1 MSASKKK
8 HPFDFKTQ
16 YGLGFDPQDDEIVV
30 DFFCGGG
37 GAGTGLEMGLGRKV
51 NVAKNHSAKA
61 ISMHTINHPGAKH
74 FTTDVFDGDP
84 DTECGGKAVGWFHMS
99 PDCTHHSQAAGGQ
112 PRKREIRNLSWIGLK
127 WAGKKKPRVISLE
140 NVKQI
145 LQWGRLIAKRDKAT
159 GRVIKLGGAIAAP
172 GEVVPVD
179 QQFLIPDPK
188 QRGRTWRR
196 FVALLEGMG
205 YVVEW
210 KVIKACDFGA
220 PTSRERLFMLARCDG
235 QPIVWPEPTHAKK
248 PAKAQKPWR
257 TAAECIDFSDL
268 GKSIFGRKKDLA
280 PATLRRVAKGMKKF
294 VIDNATPFIV
304 PIANWSGETVQSANQ
319 PLRTVNSYPR
329 GGAFSVVSPV
339 IAPATHQGS
348 DRINDPLEPLP
359 TVTCANR
366 GELTLI
372 SPTLVQTGYGER
384 DGQEPRV
391 PGLDQPLGTVVAG
404 GVKHALTSA
413 VLVGAGGPEYS
424 GKPTAADQPV
434 GSLLAQN
441 HRGIAAA
448 SLVQLGN
455 GDKAGAAP
463 RTADLHDPLGT
474 IMASGGKYGVAAAH
488 LVKFRFDDA
497 GKPLD
502 EPLPTITSGGNYQ
515 RPAGAAHAMGIATAF
530 MAQMNGGFN
539 TTAAKSLEDPMT
551 TVTNTGS
558 QQQLVTA
565 TLVTNTTG
573 HAPSDIEG
581 PVPTLTTGQH
591 HMLATAHLLH
601 LRGNCDARDSADPL
615 HTVSAGGT
623 HHGLVTAF
631 MERQFG
637 ASVGQDLDEPAPTI
651 TAGGGGKSSLVSFE
665 LSPEHEEG
673 ALRVAAFLI
682 SYYGTENMSG
692 CDQPA
697 PTITTKD
704 RLGLVTVMVKGTP
717 YVIVDI
723 RLRMLQPAELYQ
735 AQGFPTD
742 YIITHGADGKPFTK
756 TEQVHM
762 CGNSVS
768 PPPMAALARAN
779 DPWRTNVQHQVAA

>member
-1 MSASKKK
+1 MSAQQKK

-16 YGLGFDPQDDEIVV
+16 YGLGFNPQDDEIVV

-37 GAGTGLEMGLGRKV
+37 GAGTGLEIGLGRAV
-51 NVAKNHSAKA
+51 NVAKNHSPQA
-61 ISMHTINHPGAKH
+61 ISMHTMNHPGAQH
-74 FTTDVFDGDP
+74 FTTDVFEGDP

-127 WAGKKKPRVISLE
+127 WGGKKRPRVISLE

-159 GRVIKLGGAIAAP
+159 GRVVKLGGDVAAP
-172 GEVVPVD
+172 GEVVPVG

-210 KVIKACDFGA
+210 RVIKACDFGA
-220 PTSRERLFMLARCDG
+220 PTSRERLFMIARCDG
-235 QPIVWPEPTHAKK
+235 QPIVWPEPTHAKNPVK
-248 PAKAQKPWR
+248 GQQKWK
-257 TAAECIDFSDL
+257 TAADCIDFTDL

-294 VIDNATPFIV
+294 VIDSAAPFIV
-304 PIANWSGETVQSANQ
+304 PIANWSGEAVQSAGE
-319 PLRTVNSYPR
+319 PLRTITSYPKV
-329 GGAFSVVSPV
+329 GAFSVVSPI

-372 SPTLVQTGYGER
+372 SPVM
-384 DGQEPRV
+384 
-391 PGLDQPLGTVVAG
+391 
-404 GVKHALTSA
+404 
-413 VLVGAGGPEYS
+413 VGAGGPVYA
-424 GKPTAADQPV
+424 GHPVAADKPV
-434 GSLLAQN
+434 GTLMTRS
-441 HRGIAAA
+441 HR
-448 SLVQLGN
+448 
-455 GDKAGAAP
+455 
-463 RTADLHDPLGT
+463 T
-474 IMASGGKYGVAAAH
+474 IAAAH

-497 GKPLD
+497 GKALD

-515 RPAGAAHAMGIATAF
+515 RPAGAAHAMGISTVF

-539 TTAAKSLEDPMT
+539 ATDAKSIEDPMT

-558 QQQLVTA
+558 QQQLVA
-565 TLVTNTTG
+565 ANLV
-573 HAPSDIEG
+573 
-581 PVPTLTTGQH
+581 
-591 HMLATAHLLH
+591 H
-601 LRGNCDARDSADPL
+601 LRGNCDARDLNDPL
-615 HTVSAGGT
+615 HTVSAGGQ
-623 HHGLVTAF
+623 HHGLVSAF
-631 MERQFG
+631 MERAFG
-637 ASVGQDLDEPAPTI
+637 GSVGQGLEDPAPTI
-651 TAGGGGKSSLVSFE
+651 TAGGGGKSSLVSLT
-665 LSPEHEEG
+665 LSPEHEAG

-682 SYYGTENMSG
+682 SYYGTENTSA
-692 CDQPA
+692 CDSPA

-704 RLGLVTVMVKGTP
+704 RLAMVTVMVKGTP

-723 RLRMLQPAELYQ
+723 CLRMLKPTELYK
-735 AQGFPTD
+735 AQGFPAD
-742 YIITHGADGKPFTK
+742 YIISHGADGKPFTK
-756 TEQVHM
+756 TQQVHM

-779 DPWRTNVQHQVAA
+779 DPWRAEQRQARAA

>member
-1 MSASKKK
+1 MSAQQKK

-16 YGLGFDPQDDEIVV
+16 YGLGFNPQDDEIVV

-37 GAGTGLEMGLGRKV
+37 GAGTGLEIGLGRTV
-51 NVAKNHSAKA
+51 NVAKNHSPQA
-61 ISMHTINHPGAKH
+61 ISMHTVNHPGAKH

-127 WAGKKKPRVISLE
+127 WGGKKRPRVISLE

-159 GRVIKLGGAIAAP
+159 GRVVKLCGDIAAP
-172 GEVVPVD
+172 GEVVPVG

-210 KVIKACDFGA
+210 KVIRACDFGA
-220 PTSRERLFMLARCDG
+220 PTSRERLFMIARRDG
-235 QPIVWPEPTHAKK
+235 QPIVWPEPTHAKYPTK
-248 PAKAQKPWR
+248 GQQKWK
-257 TAAECIDFSDL
+257 TAADCIDFSDL

-294 VIDNATPFIV
+294 VIDSAAPFIV
-304 PIANWSGETVQSANQ
+304 PIANWSGEAVQSAGE
-319 PLRTVNSYPR
+319 PLRTITSYPK

-348 DRINDPLEPLP
+348 DRINDPLDPLP

-372 SPTLVQTGYGER
+372 SPLM
-384 DGQEPRV
+384 
-391 PGLDQPLGTVVAG
+391 
-404 GVKHALTSA
+404 
-413 VLVGAGGPEYS
+413 VGAGGPEYS
-424 GKPTAADQPV
+424 GKPVSVDQPT
-434 GSLLAQN
+434 GTLMTQN
-441 HRGIAAA
+441 HRAI
-448 SLVQLGN
+448 
-455 GDKAGAAP
+455 
-463 RTADLHDPLGT
+463 
-474 IMASGGKYGVAAAH
+474 AAAH
-488 LVKFRFDDA
+488 LVKFRFNDA
-497 GKPLD
+497 GKALD

-515 RPAGAAHAMGIATAF
+515 RPAGAAHAMGISTVF

-539 TTAAKSLEDPMT
+539 TTVAKDIKDPMT

-558 QQQLVTA
+558 QQQLVA
-565 TLVTNTTG
+565 ANLV
-573 HAPSDIEG
+573 
-581 PVPTLTTGQH
+581 
-591 HMLATAHLLH
+591 HM
-601 LRGNCDARDSADPL
+601 RGNCDARDVNDPL
-615 HTVSAGGT
+615 HTISAGGQD
-623 HHGLVTAF
+623 HGLATAF
-631 MERQFG
+631 MERAFG
-637 ASVGQDLDEPAPTI
+637 ASVGQGLEEPAPTI
-651 TAGGGGKSSLVSFE
+651 TAGGGGKSSLVSLT
-665 LSPEHEEG
+665 LSPEHEAG

-682 SYYGTENMSG
+682 SYYGTENISA
-692 CDQPA
+692 CDAPA

-704 RLGLVTVMVKGTP
+704 RLAMVTVMVKGTP

-723 RLRMLQPAELYQ
+723 CLRMLKPTELYK
-735 AQGFPTD
+735 AQGFPAD
-742 YIITHGADGKPFTK
+742 YIISHGADGKPFTK
-756 TEQVHM
+756 TQQVHM

-779 DPWRTNVQHQVAA
+779 DPWRVAERQAEAA

>member
-1 MSASKKK
+1 MSAQQKK

-16 YGLGFDPQDDEIVV
+16 YGLGFNPQDDEIVV

-37 GAGTGLEMGLGRKV
+37 GAGTGLEMGLGRTV
-51 NVAKNHSAKA
+51 NVAKNHSPQA
-61 ISMHTINHPGAKH
+61 ISMHTVNHPGAKH
-74 FTTDVFDGDP
+74 FTTDVFEGDP
-84 DTECGGKAVGWFHMS
+84 DTECGGRPVGWFHMS

-127 WAGKKKPRVISLE
+127 WAGMKRPRVISLE

-159 GRVIKLGGAIAAP
+159 GRVVKLDGNIAAP
-172 GEVVPVD
+172 GEVVPVG

-220 PTSRERLFMLARCDG
+220 PTSRERLFMIARCDG
-235 QPIVWPEPTHAKK
+235 QPIVWPEPTHAKNPTK
-248 PAKAQKPWR
+248 GQQKWK
-257 TAAECIDFSDL
+257 TAADCIDFTDL

-294 VIDNATPFIV
+294 VIDSASPFIV
-304 PIANWSGETVQSANQ
+304 PIANWSGEAVQSADE
-319 PLRTVNSYPR
+319 PLRTVTSYPK
-329 GGAFSVVSPV
+329 GGAFSVVSPI

-372 SPTLVQTGYGER
+372 SPTLIQSGYGER
-384 DGQEPRV
+384 PGQEPRV

-404 GVKHALTSA
+404 GVKHAL
-413 VLVGAGGPEYS
+413 
-424 GKPTAADQPV
+424 
-434 GSLLAQN
+434 
-441 HRGIAAA
+441 
-448 SLVQLGN
+448 
-455 GDKAGAAP
+455 
-463 RTADLHDPLGT
+463 
-474 IMASGGKYGVAAAH
+474 AAAH
-488 LVKFRFDDA
+488 LVKFRFNDA
-497 GKPLD
+497 GKALD

-515 RPAGAAHAMGIATAF
+515 RPAGAAHAMGISTVF

-539 TTAAKSLEDPMT
+539 TTDAKSIEDPMT

-558 QQQLVTA
+558 QQQLVA
-565 TLVTNTTG
+565 ANLV
-573 HAPSDIEG
+573 
-581 PVPTLTTGQH
+581 
-591 HMLATAHLLH
+591 H
-601 LRGNCDARDSADPL
+601 LRGNCDARDANDPL
-615 HTVSAGGT
+615 HTVSAGGQ
-623 HHGLVTAF
+623 HHGLVSAF
-631 MERQFG
+631 MERAFG
-637 ASVGQDLDEPAPTI
+637 GSIGQGLEEPAPTI
-651 TAGGGGKSSLVSFE
+651 TAGGGGKSSLVSLT
-665 LSPEHEEG
+665 LSPEHEAG

-682 SYYGTENMSG
+682 SYYGTENISA
-692 CDQPA
+692 CDSPA

-704 RLGLVTVMVKGTP
+704 RLAMVTVMVKGAP

-723 RLRMLQPAELYQ
+723 CLRMLKPSELYK
-735 AQGFPTD
+735 AQGFPAD
-742 YIITHGADGKPFTK
+742 YIISHGADGKPFTK
-756 TEQVHM
+756 TQQVHM

-779 DPWRTNVQHQVAA
+779 DPWRLSSFQSVAA

>member
-1 MSASKKK
+1 MSAQQKK

-16 YGLGFDPQDDEIVV
+16 YGLGFNPQDDEIVV

-37 GAGTGLEMGLGRKV
+37 GAGTGLEMGLGRTV
-51 NVAKNHSAKA
+51 NVAKNHSPQA
-61 ISMHTINHPGAKH
+61 ISMHTVNHPGAKH
-74 FTTDVFDGDP
+74 YTTDVFEGDP

-127 WAGKKKPRVISLE
+127 WGGKKRPRVISLE

-159 GRVIKLGGAIAAP
+159 GRLVKLDGTIATP
-172 GEVVPVD
+172 GEVVPVG

-220 PTSRERLFMLARCDG
+220 PTSRERLFMIARCDG
-235 QPIVWPEPTHAKK
+235 QPIVWPEPTHAKN
-248 PAKAQKPWR
+248 PAKGQQKWKI
-257 TAAECIDFSDL
+257 AADCIDFTDL

-280 PATLRRVAKGMKKF
+280 PATLRRIAKGMKKF
-294 VIDNATPFIV
+294 VIDSAAPFIV
-304 PIANWSGETVQSANQ
+304 PIANWSGEAVQSAGE
-319 PLRTVNSYPR
+319 PLRTITSYPK

-348 DRINDPLEPLP
+348 DRINAPLDPLP

-366 GELTLI
+366 GEQMLI
-372 SPTLVQTGYGER
+372 SPVM
-384 DGQEPRV
+384 
-391 PGLDQPLGTVVAG
+391 
-404 GVKHALTSA
+404 
-413 VLVGAGGPEYS
+413 VGAGGPVYS
-424 GKPTAADQPV
+424 GKPVGMDQPV
-434 GSLLAQN
+434 GTLMTQN
-441 HRGIAAA
+441 HR
-448 SLVQLGN
+448 
-455 GDKAGAAP
+455 
-463 RTADLHDPLGT
+463 T
-474 IMASGGKYGVAAAH
+474 IAAAH

-497 GKPLD
+497 GKALD

-515 RPAGAAHAMGIATAF
+515 RPAGAAHAMGISTVF

-539 TTAAKSLEDPMT
+539 TTAAKSIEDPMT

-558 QQQLVTA
+558 QQQLVA
-565 TLVTNTTG
+565 ANLV
-573 HAPSDIEG
+573 
-581 PVPTLTTGQH
+581 
-591 HMLATAHLLH
+591 H
-601 LRGNCDARDSADPL
+601 LRGNCDARDLNDPL
-615 HTVSAGGT
+615 HTVSAGGQ
-623 HHGLVTAF
+623 HHGLVSAF
-631 MERQFG
+631 MDRAFG
-637 ASVGQDLDEPAPTI
+637 GSVGQGLDDPAPTI
-651 TAGGGGKSSLVSFE
+651 TAGGGGKSSLVSLT
-665 LSPEHEEG
+665 LSPEHEAG

-682 SYYGTENMSG
+682 SYYGTENISA
-692 CDQPA
+692 CDSPA

-704 RLGLVTVMVKGTP
+704 RLAMVTVMVKGTP

-723 RLRMLQPAELYQ
+723 CLRMLKPSELYK
-735 AQGFPTD
+735 AQGFPAD
-742 YIITHGADGKPFTK
+742 YIISHGADGKPFTK
-756 TEQVHM
+756 TQQVHM

-779 DPWRTNVQHQVAA
+779 DPWRTEQRQARAA

>member
-1 MSASKKK
+1 MSAHQKK

-37 GAGTGLEMGLGRKV
+37 GAGTGLEMGLDRKV
-51 NVAKNHSAKA
+51 SVAKNHSAKA

-248 PAKAQKPWR
+248 PAKGQKPWR

-319 PLRTVNSYPR
+319 PLRTVTSYPR

-372 SPTLVQTGYGER
+372 SPTLIQSGYGER
-384 DGQEPRV
+384 PGQEPRV
-391 PGLDQPLGTVVAG
+391 PGVDQPLGTVVAG
-404 GVKHALTSA
+404 RVKDAL
-413 VLVGAGGPEYS
+413 
-424 GKPTAADQPV
+424 
-434 GSLLAQN
+434 
-441 HRGIAAA
+441 
-448 SLVQLGN
+448 
-455 GDKAGAAP
+455 
-463 RTADLHDPLGT
+463 
-474 IMASGGKYGVAAAH
+474 AAAH
-488 LVKFRFDDA
+488 LVKFRFNDD
-497 GKPLD
+497 GKALD

-515 RPAGAAHAMGIATAF
+515 RPAGAAHAMGVCTAF
-530 MAQMNGGFN
+530 MVQNNNHRGVVPSSGR
-539 TTAAKSLEDPMT
+539 PMDEPAS
-551 TVTNTGS
+551 TVTVRP
-558 QQQLVTA
+558 QQ
-565 TLVTNTTG
+565 
-573 HAPSDIEG
+573 S
-581 PVPTLTTGQH
+581 
-591 HMLATAHLLH
+591 LATASLVH
-601 LRGNCDARDSADPL
+601 LRGNCDARDTAAPL

-637 ASVGQDLDEPAPTI
+637 ASVGQHLDEPAPTI
-651 TAGGGGKSSLVSFE
+651 TAGGSGKSSLVSFE

-723 RLRMLQPAELYQ
+723 RLRMLQPAELYR
-735 AQGFPTD
+735 AQGFPPD

-779 DPWRTNVQHQVAA
+779 DPWRAAQRQAVAA

>member
-1 MSASKKK
+1 MSAHQKK

-16 YGLGFDPQDDEIVV
+16 YSLGFNPQDDEIVV

-37 GAGTGLEMGLGRKV
+37 GAGTGLEMGLGRTV
-51 NVAKNHSAKA
+51 SVAKNHSPAA
-61 ISMHTINHPGAKH
+61 ISMHTVNHPGAKH

-145 LQWGRLIAKRDKAT
+145 LQWGPLVAKRCKST
-159 GRVIKLGGAIAAP
+159 GRVVKLGGGIAAP

-179 QQFLIPDPK
+179 QQFLVPDPAR
-188 QRGRTWRR
+188 RGQTWAV
-196 FVALLEGMG
+196 FVAELERLG
-205 YVVEW
+205 YAVEW
-210 KVIKACDFGA
+210 RVIRACDFGA
-220 PTSRERLFMLARCDG
+220 PTSRERLFMIARCDG
-235 QPIVWPEPTHAKK
+235 QPIVWPEPTHAKR
-248 PAKAQKPWR
+248 PAKGQKPWR
-257 TAAECIDFSDL
+257 TAAECIDFTDM

-294 VIDNATPFIV
+294 VIDNPAPFIV
-304 PIANWSGETVQSANQ
+304 PIANWSGETVQSANE
-319 PLRTVNSYPR
+319 PLRTVTSYPK

-372 SPTLVQTGYGER
+372 SPTLIQSGYGER
-384 DGQEPRV
+384 EGQQPRV
-391 PGLDQPLGTVVAG
+391 PGIDQPLGTVVAG
-404 GVKHALTSA
+404 GVKHALTSSI
-413 VLVGAGGPEYS
+413 LVGAGGPVYS
-424 GKPTAADQPV
+424 GKPVAADQPV
-434 GSLLAQN
+434 GTLMTQN
-441 HRGIAAA
+441 HRA
-448 SLVQLGN
+448 V
-455 GDKAGAAP
+455 
-463 RTADLHDPLGT
+463 
-474 IMASGGKYGVAAAH
+474 
-488 LVKFRFDDA
+488 
-497 GKPLD
+497 
-502 EPLPTITSGGNYQ
+502 
-515 RPAGAAHAMGIATAF
+515 ATAF

-539 TTAAKSLEDPMT
+539 TTHAKGADEPMT
-551 TVTNTGS
+551 TITNTGS

-565 TLVTNTTG
+565 TLITNTTG
-573 HAPSDIEG
+573 HGPTSLES

-591 HMLATAHLLH
+591 HALVAANLVH
-601 LRGNCDARDSADPL
+601 LRGNCDALDTADPL
-615 HTVSAGGT
+615 HTISAGGQ

-637 ASVGQDLDEPAPTI
+637 ASVGQPLDEPAPTV
-651 TAGGGGKSSLVSFE
+651 TAGGGGKSSVVSLK

-682 SYYGTENMSG
+682 SYYGTENVSG
-692 CDQPA
+692 AGEPA

-704 RLGLVTVMVKGTP
+704 RLALVTVMVKGTP

-723 RLRMLQPAELYQ
+723 CLRMLKPSELYK
-735 AQGFPTD
+735 AQGFPAD
-742 YIITHGADGKPFTK
+742 YVITHGADGKPFTK
-756 TEQVHM
+756 TQQVHM

-779 DPWRTNVQHQVAA
+779 DPWRVSEHQAAAA

>member
-1 MSASKKK
+1 MSAQQKK

-16 YGLGFDPQDDEIVV
+16 YGLGFNPQDDEIVA

-37 GAGTGLEMGLGRKV
+37 GAGTGLEMGLGRTV
-51 NVAKNHSAKA
+51 NVAKNHSPQA
-61 ISMHTINHPGAKH
+61 ISMHTVNHPGAKH
-74 FTTDVFDGDP
+74 FTTDVFEGDP

-127 WAGKKKPRVISLE
+127 WAGMKRPRVISLE

-159 GRVIKLGGAIAAP
+159 GRVVKLGGDVAAP
-172 GEVVPVD
+172 GEVVPVG

-220 PTSRERLFMLARCDG
+220 PTSRERLFMIARCDG
-235 QPIVWPEPTHAKK
+235 QPIVWPEPTHAKN
-248 PAKAQKPWR
+248 PAKGQQKWK
-257 TAAECIDFSDL
+257 TAADCIDFTDL

-294 VIDNATPFIV
+294 VIDSAAPFIV
-304 PIANWSGETVQSANQ
+304 PIANWSGETVQSAGE
-319 PLRTVNSYPR
+319 PLRTITSYPK
-329 GGAFSVVSPV
+329 GGAFSVVSPIV
-339 IAPATHQGS
+339 APATHQGS

-372 SPTLVQTGYGER
+372 SPVM
-384 DGQEPRV
+384 
-391 PGLDQPLGTVVAG
+391 
-404 GVKHALTSA
+404 
-413 VLVGAGGPEYS
+413 VGAGGPEYS
-424 GKPTAADQPV
+424 GKPVGMDQPV
-434 GSLLAQN
+434 GTLMTQN
-441 HRGIAAA
+441 HRAI
-448 SLVQLGN
+448 
-455 GDKAGAAP
+455 
-463 RTADLHDPLGT
+463 
-474 IMASGGKYGVAAAH
+474 AAAH
-488 LVKFRFDDA
+488 LVKFRFNDA
-497 GKPLD
+497 GKALD

-515 RPAGAAHAMGIATAF
+515 RPAGAAHAMAISTVF

-539 TTAAKSLEDPMT
+539 TTAAKSIEDPMT

-558 QQQLVTA
+558 QQQLVA
-565 TLVTNTTG
+565 ANLV
-573 HAPSDIEG
+573 
-581 PVPTLTTGQH
+581 
-591 HMLATAHLLH
+591 H
-601 LRGNCDARDSADPL
+601 LRGNCDARDVNDPL
-615 HTVSAGGT
+615 HTVSAGGQ
-623 HHGLVTAF
+623 HHGLVSAF
-631 MERQFG
+631 MERAFG
-637 ASVGQDLDEPAPTI
+637 GSVGQGLEDPAPTI
-651 TAGGGGKSSLVSFE
+651 TAGGGGKSSLVSLT
-665 LSPEHEEG
+665 LSPEHEAG

-682 SYYGTENMSG
+682 SYYGTENISA
-692 CDQPA
+692 CDSPA

-704 RLGLVTVMVKGTP
+704 RLAMVTVMVKGTP

-723 RLRMLQPAELYQ
+723 CLRMLKPSELYK
-735 AQGFPTD
+735 AQGFPAD
-742 YIITHGADGKPFTK
+742 YIISHGADGKPFTK
-756 TEQVHM
+756 TQQVHM

-779 DPWRTNVQHQVAA
+779 DPWRTEQRQARAA

>member
-1 MSASKKK
+1 MSAQQKK

-16 YGLGFDPQDDEIVV
+16 YGLGFNPQDDEIVV

-37 GAGTGLEMGLGRKV
+37 GAGTGLEMGLGRTV
-51 NVAKNHSAKA
+51 NVAKNHSPQA
-61 ISMHTINHPGAKH
+61 ISMHTVNHPGAKH
-74 FTTDVFDGDP
+74 FTTDVFEGDP

-127 WAGKKKPRVISLE
+127 WGGKKRPRVISLE

-159 GRVIKLGGAIAAP
+159 GRVVKLDGNIAAP
-172 GEVVPVD
+172 GEVVPVG

-220 PTSRERLFMLARCDG
+220 PTSRERLFMIARCDG
-235 QPIVWPEPTHAKK
+235 QPIVWPEPTHAKNPGK
-248 PAKAQKPWR
+248 GQQKWK
-257 TAAECIDFSDL
+257 TAADCIDFTDL

-294 VIDNATPFIV
+294 VIDSAAPFIV
-304 PIANWSGETVQSANQ
+304 PIANWSGETVQSADE
-319 PLRTVNSYPR
+319 PLRTITSYPK

-348 DRINDPLEPLP
+348 DRINDPLDPLP

-372 SPTLVQTGYGER
+372 SPTLIQSGYGER
-384 DGQEPRV
+384 PGQAPRA

-404 GVKHALTSA
+404 GVKHALA
-413 VLVGAGGPEYS
+413 V
-424 GKPTAADQPV
+424 
-434 GSLLAQN
+434 
-441 HRGIAAA
+441 
-448 SLVQLGN
+448 
-455 GDKAGAAP
+455 
-463 RTADLHDPLGT
+463 
-474 IMASGGKYGVAAAH
+474 AH
-488 LVKFRFDDA
+488 LVKFRFNDA
-497 GKPLD
+497 GKALD

-515 RPAGAAHAMGIATAF
+515 RPAGAAHAMGISTVF

-539 TTAAKSLEDPMT
+539 TTDAKSIEDPMT

-558 QQQLVTA
+558 QQQLVA
-565 TLVTNTTG
+565 ANLV
-573 HAPSDIEG
+573 
-581 PVPTLTTGQH
+581 
-591 HMLATAHLLH
+591 H
-601 LRGNCDARDSADPL
+601 LRGNCDARDVNDPL
-615 HTVSAGGT
+615 HTVSAGGQ
-623 HHGLVTAF
+623 HHGLVSAF
-631 MERQFG
+631 MERAFG
-637 ASVGQDLDEPAPTI
+637 GSIGQGLDDPAPTI
-651 TAGGGGKSSLVSFE
+651 TAGGGGKSSLVSLT
-665 LSPEHEEG
+665 LSPEHEAG

-682 SYYGTENMSG
+682 SYYGTENISA
-692 CDQPA
+692 CDSPA

-704 RLGLVTVMVKGTP
+704 RLAMVTVMVKGTP

-723 RLRMLQPAELYQ
+723 CLRMLKPSELYK
-735 AQGFPTD
+735 AQGFPAD
-742 YIITHGADGKPFTK
+742 YIISHGADGKPFTK
-756 TEQVHM
+756 TQQVHM

-779 DPWRTNVQHQVAA
+779 DPWRTEQRQARAA